1 MNVDV
6 IFRIAALG
14 LLVAVLDQVLARAGK
29 GEYSVL
35 LTLSGLLA
43 ALLILLPY
51 LSQLFRSLR
60 ELFSL

>member
-1 MNVDV
+1 MNIDV
-6 IFRIAALG
+6 IFRIAAVG

-29 GEYSVL
+29 SEYSVL

-43 ALLILLPY
+43 ALLLLLPY

-60 ELFSL
+60 TLFDL